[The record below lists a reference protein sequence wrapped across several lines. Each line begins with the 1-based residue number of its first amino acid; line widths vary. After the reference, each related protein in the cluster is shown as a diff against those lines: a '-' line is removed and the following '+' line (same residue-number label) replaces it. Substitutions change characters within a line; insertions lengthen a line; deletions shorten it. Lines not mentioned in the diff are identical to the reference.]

1 MPRLC
6 YIYTAATVSGSSSV
20 QQKVCDQIVA
30 LNKMGIEAYG
40 LFVSSESLALPTPT
54 DAITFIPAKA
64 ILSGYFRSIRQRRCN
79 MLAVNNY
86 LRSITAKP
94 DILLMRYPRANYQ
107 LWKYTRIWGK
117 KTVMNHVAAEIPEIR
132 LHRNQN
138 NSSLVAG
145 ILGNL
150 EFRWWPIFL
159 EKIYGGF
166 IRRNVRCALC
176 NSEDIAQYQQN
187 ITWGQYKTEIV
198 SDGVD
203 TQKYPSHIPPLY
215 DGKLSL
221 IFLKGASTD
230 ASYNG
235 LDKVFLALKQ
245 DPNISLTIVG
255 HQLEYERNLAVEIG
269 VQQQVH
275 FKPAMTREELN
286 VEFNLHHMALGAF
299 GIHRRGLKSN
309 STLKNR
315 EYCARGIPFVFGHN
329 DPDLK
334 CSSQDVP
341 LWLEVP
347 ADEAALDMEN
357 WKKFY
362 AAFRSKPN
370 AVQDLRKFAT
380 EHLDY
385 SVKTKEIM
393 QCLKTHFKEIFA

>member
-1 MPRLC
+1 MPILC

-20 QQKVCDQIVA
+20 QQKVCDQITA
-30 LNKMGIEAYG
+30 LNRMGISAYG
-40 LFVSSESLALPTPT
+40 LFVSSETAVLPFPT
-54 DAITFIPAKA
+54 DTITFIPAKS
-64 ILSGYFRSIRQRRCN
+64 INSGYFRSIRQRRSN

-86 LRSITAKP
+86 LKSIATKP

-107 LWKYTRIWGK
+107 LWKYSRIWGK

-159 EKIYGGF
+159 EKIYGGL

-176 NSEDIAQYQQN
+176 NSEDIAQYQQS
-187 ITWGQYKTEIV
+187 ITWGKYKTEIV

-203 TQKYPSHIPPLY
+203 TQKYPAHIPPTY

-235 LDKVFLALKQ
+235 LDKVFEALKN
-245 DPNISLTIVG
+245 DPATTLTIVG
-255 HQLEYERNLAVEIG
+255 HQLEYERNIAVSIG

-275 FKPAMTREELN
+275 FKQAMTREELN
-286 VEFNLHHMALGAF
+286 VEFNAHHLALGAF

-329 DPDLK
+329 DPDLNLNA
-334 CSSQDVP
+334 QELP

-347 ADEAALDMEN
+347 ADEAALSIEN
-357 WKKFY
+357 WKRFY
-362 AAFRSKPN
+362 EAFRNKPN
-370 AVQDLRKFAT
+370 AAQDLRKFAT

-385 SVKTKEIM
+385 AVKM
-393 QCLKTHFKEIFA
+393 QEVKHSLEYQFKDIFE